1 MAHFAKLDESNIV
14 LEVQLVAN
22 EALDPNNEEGSG
34 IAFLTEWSGGHS
46 NWRQTSYNTVAGVHL
61 LGGTP
66 FRKNYAGFGY
76 LYDPIRDAFIPVKDF
91 PSWIFNEETC
101 RWDPPI
107 PHPND
112 GGDYSW
118 DEINQSWIPSAV

>member
-1 MAHFAKLDESNIV
+1 MGSLNTHF
-14 LEVQLVAN
+14 
-22 EALDPNNEEGSG
+22 LDPNNEEGSG

-101 RWDPPI
+101 RWDPPT
-107 PHPND
+107 PYPSD

>member
-46 NWRQTSYNTVAGVHL
+46 NWRQTSYNTVGGVHL

-66 FRKNYAGFGY
+66 FRKNYAGVGY

-101 RWDPPI
+101 RWDPPT
-107 PHPND
+107 PYPND
-112 GGDYSW
+112 GEDYSW